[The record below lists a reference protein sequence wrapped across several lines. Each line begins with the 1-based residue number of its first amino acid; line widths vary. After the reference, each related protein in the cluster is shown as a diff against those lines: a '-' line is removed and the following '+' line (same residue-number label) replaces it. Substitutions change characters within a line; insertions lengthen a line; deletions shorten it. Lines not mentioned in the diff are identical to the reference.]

1 MKRYFSDDEEIF
13 EDDEVKCLR
22 VVRSVLDEE
31 TVLEMVITFLQMT
44 HDNSIPQTAS
54 IIFSSCYFDKE
65 SGLIN
70 HLFIY
75 MLVMKDLIFLFLERS
90 IHFESVPE
98 LLHVVKGMY

>member
-1 MKRYFSDDEEIF
+1 MKRSFSDNEEMF

-31 TVLEMVITFLQMT
+31 TVLEMVVTFLQMT

-65 SGLIN
+65 SGYIID
-70 HLFIY
+70 LFARDEII
-75 MLVMKDLIFLFLERS
+75 IFFFLDRA
-90 IHFESVPE
+90 IHFESVPQ
-98 LLHVVKGMY
+98 LLHVVKGLY

>member
-1 MKRYFSDDEEIF
+1 MKRYFSDDEEMF

-54 IIFSSCYFDKE
+54 IVFSSCYFDKE
-65 SGLIN
+65 SGFII
-70 HLFIY
+70 HLY
-75 MLVMKDLIFLFLERS
+75 MLVMKE
-90 IHFESVPE
+90 
-98 LLHVVKGMY
+98 

>member
-1 MKRYFSDDEEIF
+1 MKFQLKVNIPFASFTNTNKKYIQVKRYFSDDEEMF

-54 IIFSSCYFDKE
+54 IVFSSCYFDKE
-65 SGLIN
+65 SGFIIQ
-70 HLFIY
+70 FIY
-75 MLVMKDLIFLFLERS
+75 MLVMKE
-90 IHFESVPE
+90 
-98 LLHVVKGMY
+98 